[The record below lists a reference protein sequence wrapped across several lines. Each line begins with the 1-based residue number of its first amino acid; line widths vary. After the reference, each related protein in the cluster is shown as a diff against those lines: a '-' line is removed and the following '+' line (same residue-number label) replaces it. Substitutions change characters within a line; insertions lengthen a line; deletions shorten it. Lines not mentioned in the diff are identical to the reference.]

1 MDSSQRV
8 QRRTYG
14 TRTVRLFPDLWLEV
28 ERPSWRGPARGFAME
43 DGAALCVFVMVG
55 PNAPRVIRL
64 EPDDAV
70 FFIREG

>member
-1 MDSSQRV
+1 MADKRV
-8 QRRTYG
+8 QRRTSG

-28 ERPSWRGPARGFAME
+28 ERPSW

-55 PNAPRVIRL
+55 PNPPRVIRL
-64 EPDDAV
+64 EPEDIV